1 MHPYLIEAMA
11 ADHLADLRR
20 DAEAARRAA
29 AVPRP
34 HLRERWD
41 AAATRLTAR
50 AYRPR
55 AAVVCC
61 PA

>member
-1 MHPYLIEAMA
+1 MHPYLFEAMA

-29 AVPRP
+29 VVPRP
-34 HLRERWD
+34 HLRERWE
-41 AAATRLTAR
+41 AAASRLTAL

-55 AAVVCC
+55 AAAMCC

>member
-1 MHPYLIEAMA
+1 MHPFLAEMLA
-11 ADHLADLRR
+11 ADHMADLRR

-34 HLRERWD
+34 HLRERWG
-41 AAATRLTAR
+41 AVLTKLTAR